1 MLLPSLLFPTLALAT
16 GSLFARQQAGG
27 ACTSD
32 DSCKA
37 PCSAPAIRAQGV
49 NVTPNE
55 QVQAEA
61 RRRFGDAHCVE
72 NKCSCAITSDDQ
84 AQDFC
89 KYWIENAKE
98 EFKGARYVNGGV
110 DADKGTIYCVYAT
123 TA

>member
-1 MLLPSLLFPTLALAT
+1 MLFTSLLFPTLALA
-16 GSLFARQQAGG
+16 SSNLFVRQQRGV

-32 DSCKA
+32 DSCKT
-37 PCSAPAIRAQGV
+37 PCSTPAIRAEGV

-61 RRRFGDAHCVE
+61 IRRFGDAHCIE
-72 NKCSCAITSDDQ
+72 SKCSCAITSDDQ

-98 EFKGARYVNGGV
+98 EFNGARYVNGGV
-110 DADKGTIYCVYAT
+110 DADKGSIYCVYAT
-123 TA
+123 AA